1 MRLCLLSGSVHSF
14 VILRFREISRDN
26 RRLHEEDIIALESAL
41 SDVQYQI
48 EGLSGT
54 LRNYDRL
61 ITFSTIDVYLS
72 EVRDLT
78 IVQEEDTFLSD
89 LKTAA
94 VTGTHGLIHVVQ
106 SLILTVVSGW
116 WIFLGIAT
124 LIMISYY

>member
-1 MRLCLLSGSVHSF
+1 M
-14 VILRFREISRDN
+14 
-26 RRLHEEDIIALESAL
+26 EDIIALESAL

-94 VTGTHGLIHVVQ
+94 VTGTRGLIHVVQ

-116 WIFLGIAT
+116 WIFLGIGALQNGDDCFSRIKERYLFLQSLDT
-124 LIMISYY
+124 AFCAGINK